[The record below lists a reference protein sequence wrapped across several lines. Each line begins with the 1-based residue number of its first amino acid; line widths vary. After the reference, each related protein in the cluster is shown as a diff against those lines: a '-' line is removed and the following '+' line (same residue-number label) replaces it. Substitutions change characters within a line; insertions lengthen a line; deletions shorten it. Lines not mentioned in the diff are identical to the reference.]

1 MTYNLIH
8 PRVSIVLNS
17 FMNREK
23 LSSSIEALKKDEYPN
38 KEVIVVSYGIDDLGF
53 LDEIKSQV
61 DELMVLESDLGAA
74 SQRNIGFK
82 NRDDDSKYVLFVDD
96 DVQVNN
102 ETLSQLVKILELNP
116 DLSIAQPL
124 LVDSEGAIDC
134 CGMMIDQ
141 LGYSY
146 YNLKGVKAKDIRF
159 KKDIIPV
166 SYAVTACVLV
176 NVKSI
181 VDEFQRPFDDS
192 YYFNYEDVDFCLR
205 NWIKDM
211 KVACIPSALAT
222 HNRGRTSNLGRSPEN
237 LVYLN
242 TVNKFRT
249 LFSVYDGMEVL
260 KFIPLFILME
270 LAKSIK
276 LMNVNYGHSKAT
288 FQAISTIFKEFGSNI
303 NRRRQVQSL
312 KKVSLHKKAV
322 IKNWLNCSLK
332 KISK

>member
-1 MTYNLIH
+1 
-8 PRVSIVLNS
+8 
-17 FMNREK
+17 MNKDK
-23 LSSSIEALKKDEYPN
+23 LSTALEALKKDEYPN
-38 KEVIVVSYGIDDLGF
+38 KELIVVTYGIDDSGF
-53 LDEIKSQV
+53 LNEVRDQV
-61 DELMVLESDLGAA
+61 DKLIVLNSDLGAA

-96 DVQVNN
+96 DVKVNQD
-102 ETLSQLVKILELNP
+102 TLSQLVKIVELNP
-116 DLSIAQPL
+116 DISIAQPL

-146 YNLKGVKAKDIRF
+146 YNLNGVKAKDVRF
-159 KKDIIPV
+159 TEDIIPV

-176 NVKSI
+176 NANSI
-181 VDEFQRPFDDS
+181 MDVFQRPFDDS

-205 NWIKDM
+205 NWIKDK
-211 KVACIPSALAT
+211 KVACIPSAQAT

-249 LFSVYDGMEVL
+249 LFSVYDGAHVI

-270 LAKSIK
+270 LAKSIM
-276 LMNVNYGHSKAT
+276 LMNVNFGHSIAT
-288 FQAISTIFKEFGSNI
+288 FQAISTIFKELSSNL

-312 KKVSLHKKAV
+312 KKVSLHEKAV
-322 IKNWLNCSLK
+322 IKNFNIRELNASFAQHYGGEATLEES
-332 KISK
+332 I